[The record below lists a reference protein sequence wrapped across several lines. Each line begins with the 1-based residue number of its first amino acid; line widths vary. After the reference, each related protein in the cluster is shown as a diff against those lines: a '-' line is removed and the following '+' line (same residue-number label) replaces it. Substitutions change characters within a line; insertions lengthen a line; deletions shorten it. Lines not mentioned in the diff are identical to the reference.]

1 MYDNNQVQQWVY
13 DMIAIFS
20 FTAVP
25 NETEDDPSIKIRP
38 LDASLD
44 NMELYDIEY
53 MIKQFAYC
61 YKQPTFQQFIMQPQI
76 TEVHRAGFIR
86 KYGIVPIYM
95 HINKKFRG
103 GRLPEEENNPIFV
116 YISEKITE
124 YTNMRYPAS
133 ILSSFYT
140 FCHMMIYNTTVSAEM
155 TNDDA
160 ISSSASSSAASSSA
174 ASSSAASSSAQ
185 PSAAASILTQFRSS
199 DAQPYAITSFGPSSH
214 AQPASY
220 VQPASAATSY
230 SGQAGPA
237 QAMSQ
242 PAPSNA
248 NAPVM
253 TNAANVASVSSYGP
267 VGPVSAAEAASPAR
281 QVRKLKKGINGNEA
295 RRKRENL
302 TMRLRREKREA
313 AVTAKRTTA
322 STGTGNLVDGG
333 GRRRTQKNHKR
344 KRHGTQRKRSHKG
357 SIPH

>member
-1 MYDNNQVQQWVY
+1 
-13 DMIAIFS
+13 
-20 FTAVP
+20 
-25 NETEDDPSIKIRP
+25 
-38 LDASLD
+38 
-44 NMELYDIEY
+44 
-53 MIKQFAYC
+53 
-61 YKQPTFQQFIMQPQI
+61 
-76 TEVHRAGFIR
+76 
-86 KYGIVPIYM
+86 
-95 HINKKFRG
+95 
-103 GRLPEEENNPIFV
+103 
-116 YISEKITE
+116 
-124 YTNMRYPAS
+124 MRYPAS

-160 ISSSASSSAASSSA
+160 ISSSASSSAASSA

-214 AQPASY
+214 VQPASY
-220 VQPASAATSY
+220 VQPASTATY
-230 SGQAGPA
+230 SFGQAGPA

-253 TNAANVASVSSYGP
+253 TNAASVASVSSYGP

-333 GRRRTQKNHKR
+333 GRRLTQKNHKR
-344 KRHGTQRKRSHKG
+344 KKHGTQRKRSHKG